1 MIILIELK
9 HVKFK
14 TIKTSNF
21 LNANSC
27 IQGHTAILKY

>member
-9 HVKFK
+9 HLKSK

-21 LNANSC
+21 LNTNSC
-27 IQGHTAILKY
+27 KQGYTAI